1 MKANV
6 MSEEYSVTRSG
17 LQYGLPKRRRIQ
29 SPEDKGRWQLIG
41 GKDKSIEESPIS
53 IMSEEY
59 PATRPES
66 GLRYSPPKRRRI
78 QSPED
83 TGQWKAGGKLNQGP
97 TVMSLAS

>member
-1 MKANV
+1 

-29 SPEDKGRWQLIG
+29 SPEDTGRWQLIG
-41 GKDKSIEESPIS
+41 GKEKSNEESPIS
-53 IMSEEY
+53 IMFEEY
-59 PATRPES
+59 SATRS